1 MEVGEEKIV
10 EFDKYCKICK
20 YKDLPETE
28 DPCWDC
34 LENPVNVYSR
44 RPTGFVDAN
53 ANANLFLPAT

>member
-1 MEVGEEKIV
+1 VIFVDVGEEKIV

-34 LENPVNVYSR
+34 LEDPVNVYSH

-53 ANANLFLPAT
+53 AK